1 MADETWPITPFF
13 MNQETALQNA
23 MNASALAREM
33 LEVYF
38 KSGGSHKSRDAGGA
52 KAWGKWI
59 KGDGA
64 DANK

>member
-1 MADETWPITPFF
+1 

-38 KSGGSHKSRDAGGA
+38 KSGGSHKSQDAGGA

-59 KGDGA
+59 KGDGV